1 MAKGSGIGTIIGLG
15 AAGLGV
21 WWASTQNWFGLFG
34 APVTVPATGATA
46 GGIVP
51 ASTPMPTTVASSIST
66 PAAAVQTPA
75 AASVTLI
82 GAVSKT
88 SNNALKGTFSI
99 NGVSQSISVI
109 PGGDAYN
116 DSGQGITAQLASQGV
131 TPAQLYAILS
141 AAYQPPAATPVS
153 SSAQGVTLIGAVS
166 KTVNNA
172 LKGTFS
178 INGVQQSIAVIPG
191 GGAYNDAGQ
200 NITTQL
206 AAQGVTPAQLYA
218 ILSGASGGLGAYQ
231 PTMVF
236 ANRGNYVRAGSRY
249 R

>member
-1 MAKGSGIGTIIGLG
+1 MAKGSGVGTIVGLG
-15 AAGLGV
+15 VAGLGV

-34 APVTVPATGATA
+34 APVATTATGVPATTA
-46 GGIVP
+46 GGIVS
-51 ASTPMPTTVASSIST
+51 ASTPMPTTVAATTTQAAT
-66 PAAAVQTPA
+66 PS
-75 AASVTLI
+75 ASVSLI
-82 GAVSKT
+82 SAVSKT

-153 SSAQGVTLIGAVS
+153 SSASGVTLIGAVS

-172 LKGTFS
+172 LKATFS

-218 ILSGASGGLGAYQ
+218 MLSGSSGMGAYQ
-231 PTMVF
+231 PMVF